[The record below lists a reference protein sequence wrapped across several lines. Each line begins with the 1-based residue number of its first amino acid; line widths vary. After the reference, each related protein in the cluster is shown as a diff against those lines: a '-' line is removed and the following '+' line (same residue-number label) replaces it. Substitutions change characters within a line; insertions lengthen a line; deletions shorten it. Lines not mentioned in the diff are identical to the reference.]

1 MGKIQVEGAAYLG
14 VFFGDLGGIF
24 FYILRQALGLVIVQL
39 GVHLINVGLDLGG
52 ILQGLLHHLHPA
64 LGIVQ
69 QLIAGHLHRQGIDV
83 LGGGLAVLHDKELAA
98 VGIGSG
104 IGHAQRAAEIV
115 QLLAALILELS
126 AVDALTAR
134 TGAGG
139 VTALNHE
146 ILDDAVEDEAIIIAL
161 FGQGYEVLD
170 GFGGNLRVKLDGDIA
185 HVGVHD
191 GAGAFALGK
200 LL

>member
-1 MGKIQVEGAAYLG
+1 M
-14 VFFGDLGGIF
+14 
-24 FYILRQALGLVIVQL
+24 
-39 GVHLINVGLDLGG
+39 
-52 ILQGLLHHLHPA
+52 
-64 LGIVQ
+64 
-69 QLIAGHLHRQGIDV
+69 
-83 LGGGLAVLHDKELAA
+83 
-98 VGIGSG
+98 
-104 IGHAQRAAEIV
+104 

-139 VTALNHE
+139 VTALDHE

-170 GFGGNLRVKLDGDIA
+170 GFGGNLRVKLDGNIA